1 MTSARPELKNGNK
14 VNDQREKKKHKKTKE
29 SSVLDT
35 A

>member
-1 MTSARPELKNGNK
+1 MTSARPKKGNK
-14 VNDQREKKKHKKTKE
+14 VNDQREKKSQKAKE